1 MSKRDTSVTTAT
13 DLRLVYGPN
22 AAKKIARR
30 FSVANVTAKIW
41 LTGRLPQARR
51 QEIARELIAE
61 CDRME
66 QRAVE
71 IRRRWEAEAAT
82 NEATSTV
89 AGDAADRSGPPSRGV
104 RREA

>member
-1 MSKRDTSVTTAT
+1 MSKRDTSVTAAT
-13 DLRLVYGPN
+13 DLRVIYGPN

-51 QEIARELIAE
+51 QEIARELIVE

-66 QRAVE
+66 QRAAE

-82 NEATSTV
+82 NEATGIV
-89 AGDAADRSGPPSRGV
+89 AGDAADRSGTPP
-104 RREA
+104 RRIR